1 MDHLN
6 QEIDLILEQSLDEGL
21 TGFKTSQ
28 FDKYKRKHAQP
39 DRATPDDADT
49 IAPPP
54 KPKPEPKPDTGPKPK
69 VSPTEEQRKYLVP
82 GANPDEGDLR
92 AAPGRKWKHEDL
104 RGDQSD
110 WDTVPIPGYS
120 PDPADFP
127 EDEDTEEIL
136 REELVLNEDKLA
148 PIVIDFTQLRE
159 QKLNESFLAMFGG
172 WVERILSAMFGDI
185 NIPVSVRGN
194 KREVESF
201 AKALGGEKAYL
212 QSARSHGLDHPMTYK
227 NKAKLDNAVKGFEK
241 DTGLKWP
248 FK

>member
-6 QEIDLILEQSLDEGL
+6 REIDLILEQSLDEGL

-28 FDKYKRKHAQP
+28 FDKYKHKHAQP

-54 KPKPEPKPDTGPKPK
+54 KPKPEPKPDTGPKIK
-69 VSPTEEQRKYLVP
+69 GSPTEEQGKYLVP
-82 GANPDEGDLR
+82 GTGEGHLR
-92 AAPGRKWKHEDL
+92 PAPGRKWKNDVPV
-104 RGDQSD
+104 GDQSD

-127 EDEDTEEIL
+127 EDEDTEEITKEGL
-136 REELVLNEDKLA
+136 TLNEDKLA